1 MSVSPT
7 NFSDTAHVISAS
19 THVSAK
25 PTHALRDSTHA
36 LGASTHALEAST
48 HESTKPIHSSANPS
62 YVSSHP
68 THTPNECAED
78 QLGTNHN
85 ENNAAK
91 QNAWIRGTNFQEQYF
106 RQETAEESMREG
118 SEDGKDTK
126 GSVRF
131 SVFDTQRARARGV
144 NGKTYHG
151 TSTEKV
157 DNKTEVFDTWL

>member
-25 PTHALRDSTHA
+25 P
-36 LGASTHALEAST
+36 THALEAST

-91 QNAWIRGTNFQEQYF
+91 QNARIRGTNFQEQYF
-106 RQETAEESMREG
+106 RQETAKESMREG

-131 SVFDTQRARARGV
+131 SVFDTKHARARGV

-151 TSTEKV
+151 TSTEKI
-157 DNKTEVFDTWL
+157 DNKTEIFDTWL